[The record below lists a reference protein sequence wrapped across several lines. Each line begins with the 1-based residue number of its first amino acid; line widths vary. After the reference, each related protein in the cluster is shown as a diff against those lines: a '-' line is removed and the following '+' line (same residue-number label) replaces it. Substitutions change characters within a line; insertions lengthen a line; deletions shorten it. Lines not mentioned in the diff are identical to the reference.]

1 MKKLLFRMLLLL
13 FPFYINSQ
21 VVIGSITISPITGTN
36 DIDLSIYSFC
46 SQVHRLNNYEI
57 TNNTAETIVN
67 LCYEDTGL
75 LMPTNFT
82 SHITLSNIN
91 TTGILTITVTA
102 YYNYYLGPTQPC
114 NANLISGTPTSLTF
128 EAPLTQSRIFTLANN
143 TFELNKVSLYPNP
156 NKGIF
161 SIDLPVKMNNA
172 SLHIYDVSG
181 KKIFDVANYSSGT
194 PIQINDISKGLYF
207 INISTDQTSEIL
219 KFVVH

>member
-1 MKKLLFRMLLLL
+1 MKKLLFRLLLLL
-13 FPFYINSQ
+13 FPFFMNSQ
-21 VVIGSITISPITGTN
+21 VGIGSITITPIAGTN
-36 DIDLSIYSFC
+36 DINLSIYSFC
-46 SQVHRLNNYEI
+46 SQVHQLNNYEI
-57 TNNTAETIVN
+57 TNNTAETIIN
-67 LCYEDTGL
+67 LCYVDTGL

-91 TTGILTITVTA
+91 TTGIQTVTVTA

-114 NANLISGTPTSLTF
+114 NANLISGTPTSLSF
-128 EAPLTQSRIFTLANN
+128 QAPLTQSRIFTLANN

-172 SLHIYDVSG
+172 LLHIYDVSG

-207 INISTDQTSEIL
+207 LNVSTNQNSEIL

>member
-13 FPFYINSQ
+13 FPFFINSQ
-21 VVIGSITISPITGTN
+21 VGIGSITISPIAATN

-46 SQVHRLNNYEI
+46 SQVHHLNNYEI

-67 LCYEDTGL
+67 LCYVDTGL

-82 SHITLSNIN
+82 SYITLANIN
-91 TTGILTITVTA
+91 TTGIQTVTVNA

-128 EAPLTQSRIFTLANN
+128 EAPLTQPRMFTLANN
-143 TFELNKVSLYPNP
+143 TFELKKVSLYPNP
-156 NKGIF
+156 NKGTF
-161 SIDLPVKMNNA
+161 SIDLPLKMNNV
-172 SLHIYDVSG
+172 SLRIYDATG
-181 KKIFDVANYSSGT
+181 KKIYEIVNYSSGT
-194 PIQINDISKGLYF
+194 PIQKNDMAKGLYF
-207 INISTDQTSEIL
+207 ANVSTDQTSEIL